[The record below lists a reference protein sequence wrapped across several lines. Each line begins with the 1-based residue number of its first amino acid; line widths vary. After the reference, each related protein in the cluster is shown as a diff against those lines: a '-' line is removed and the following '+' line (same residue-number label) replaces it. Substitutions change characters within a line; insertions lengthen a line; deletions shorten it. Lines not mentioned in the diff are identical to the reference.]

1 MSIIIRLRRFGVVL
15 AGLGFAMAAFTGA
28 AQASTAMIPV
38 PPGGDGLTSGVS
50 DPSPIVRTVVV
61 GGMPGWQIAVI
72 AIAAALV
79 AAGTAVL
86 LERARSA
93 HRRLTT
99 VSA

>member
-1 MSIIIRLRRFGVVL
+1 MSIMIHLRRFGVVL
-15 AGLGFAMAAFTGA
+15 AGLGLAMAAFTGA

-38 PPGGDGLTSGVS
+38 PPGSDRLNGGVS
-50 DPSPIVRTVVV
+50 DPSPIVRTIVV
-61 GGMPGWQIAVI
+61 GGMPGWQIALI

-93 HRRLTT
+93 RRRLTT

>member
-1 MSIIIRLRRFGVVL
+1 MSIIKHLHRFGAVL
-15 AGLGFAMAAFTGA
+15 AGLGFAMAAFAGA

-38 PPGGDGLTSGVS
+38 PPGGGASGGGVS

-79 AAGTAVL
+79 AASAAVFG
-86 LERARSA
+86 ERARSA
-93 HRRLTT
+93 RRRLTT
-99 VSA
+99 MPA